1 MLQEGNE
8 IGNHSWDHPQL
19 TRLSKN
25 KIEDQIEKTQD
36 AVKKATG
43 VVPNLVR
50 PPYGAIN
57 HNVREY
63 MEDMK
68 VSLWDVDPEDWKER
82 NEKKIVNKVMSKAKD
97 GRIILMHD
105 IYQTSAQAAGKIIK
119 QLHDQGY
126 QLVTISELEK
136 VKKDRELSGITIS
149 E

>member
-1 MLQEGNE
+1 
-8 IGNHSWDHPQL
+8 
-19 TRLSKN
+19 
-25 KIEDQIEKTQD
+25 
-36 AVKKATG
+36 
-43 VVPNLVR
+43 
-50 PPYGAIN
+50 
-57 HNVREY
+57 

-97 GRIILMHD
+97 GRVILMHD